1 MSEEAELVLV
11 PRAALRDDDLLVGLA
26 MDHHGD
32 AAAYRELRHRQ
43 MGRDGDA
50 VDILSQD
57 DVPRLDGGE
66 AAADDGG
73 GHTSLRGLLRGGA
86 RDVA

>member
-11 PRAALRDDDLLVGLA
+11 LRAALRDDDLLVGLA

-43 MGRDGDA
+43 GRRDDDAQVVAEDDG
-50 VDILSQD
+50 V
-57 DVPRLDGGE
+57 RLDG
-66 AAADDGG
+66 AQ
-73 GHTSLRGLLRGGA
+73 
-86 RDVA
+86 